1 MTLNRLTLRGITFH
15 GIISLGITGIVV
27 LLATACGEG
36 ATATPVPTSTPFPIV
51 MTDSNGK
58 QVIFS
63 SPPERIVAFD
73 SEAVEILF
81 AMGEGHRIVGTHGF
95 VDYPPE
101 ADDIPRVGD
110 AFNMDF
116 EQIVALEPDLVYIFF
131 DRFLPELEDL
141 GLKVLYIKS
150 LNSNLEDVKTNF
162 RNWGRLMRNAQAAE
176 AEVEKFQSRLAT
188 LDEKLDGVEKGP
200 RVYHHTFD
208 FWTPGGDTL
217 FARIY
222 ERLKAELVT
231 SEISGFAQIS
241 PEEVV
246 VKDPQVIVTPASAA
260 DQVTD
265 NPALRQTSAVK
276 NGRVVIPR
284 RGSLA
289 VAGTRLVEAIEELAE
304 FLYPELFQ

>member
-1 MTLNRLTLRGITFH
+1 MTLFGLSPTGIKFTR
-15 GIISLGITGIVV
+15 IISLCIVAVV
-27 LLATACGEG
+27 LLLVTACGEG
-36 ATATPVPTSTPFPIV
+36 ATATPGPTSTPAPVVI
-51 MTDSNGK
+51 TDSNGK
-58 QVIFS
+58 QVIFTR
-63 SPPERIVAFD
+63 PPERIVAFD

-81 AMGEGHRIVGTHGF
+81 AMGEGHRVVGTHSF

-101 ADDIPRVGD
+101 AADIPRVGD

-150 LNSNLEDVKTNF
+150 LNSNLEDVMTNF
-162 RNWGRLMRNAQAAE
+162 RNWGRVTDNPQAAE
-176 AEVEKFQSRLAT
+176 AEVEKMQARLAT
-188 LDEKLDGVEKGP
+188 LDEKLDGVDKGL

-222 ERLKAELVT
+222 ERLNAELVT

-265 NPALRQTSAVK
+265 NPALRETTAVK

-284 RGSLA
+284 PGSLS
-289 VAGTRLVEAIEELAE
+289 VAGTRLVEDMEELAE
-304 FLYPELFQ
+304 LLYPELFP